1 MLVYSSFF
9 SAQSRRL
16 LREHSDSNV
25 DVVVDKGSRNSQNSF
40 RLPAISSTPV
50 LAMENE
56 ERKAVFVNPFETIKI
71 TINHANDLVRNAD
84 QKGVIQEG
92 ENRINKDR

>member
-1 MLVYSSFF
+1 
-9 SAQSRRL
+9 
-16 LREHSDSNV
+16 
-25 DVVVDKGSRNSQNSF
+25 
-40 RLPAISSTPV
+40 
-50 LAMENE
+50 MENE